1 MEAVVALILGGW
13 VALAGVFI
21 TVKLKKELKELE
33 SEELDKR

>member
-13 VALAGVFI
+13 VTLAGVFI

-33 SEELDKR
+33 SEEQDKR